1 MRNLQ
6 QMHKLKKIND
16 TNVENTAK
24 ITVRQKSADVLF
36 LTLLPRLEIMFNNL
50 QAEKTD
56 VIIAKTE
63 NYPTTLYL
71 HKLPI

>member
-1 MRNLQ
+1 
-6 QMHKLKKIND
+6 MHKLKKIND
-16 TNVENTAK
+16 TKVENTAK